1 MSLEITNPPAPSS
14 PSQPFP
20 NLGDVIT
27 TDDVSQK
34 GSGSY
39 KADYVNW
46 CRTMHLLHV
55 HAPGWQFALASAP
68 GGGHVWKAPN
78 GSGYV
83 VGYFI
88 SSEGK
93 TTPHFPQAIMDNRN
107 NAVAFDK
114 ISARDLTDSHRRC
127 LCTASAAAFGLAWQL
142 WAREEVENPH
152 REEEPK
158 PARSMKKP
166 EKARSM
172 TPAPTPEPTPAVP
185 GLKPEDQLIPELEL
199 KALMEMFDTMSDE
212 TKQTFATAFGKV
224 FPVPANGRVSEAINA
239 RKHQTWINDY
249 FKRNG

>member
-1 MSLEITNPPAPSS
+1 MSLETTNPPAPSS

-20 NLGDVIT
+20 NLGGVIT

-46 CRTMHLLHV
+46 CRTMHLLHE

-185 GLKPEDQLIPELEL
+185 NIKPEDQPIDPQEL
-199 KALMEMFDTMSDE
+199 KALLGTLKEINESELQPFMQAF
-212 TKQTFATAFGKV
+212 TAV
-224 FPVPANGRVSEAINA
+224 FPLPPNGRVSEAITSI
-239 RKHQTWINDY
+239 KHQTWINDY
-249 FKRNG
+249 FERNA

>member
-1 MSLEITNPPAPSS
+1 
-14 PSQPFP
+14 
-20 NLGDVIT
+20 
-27 TDDVSQK
+27 
-34 GSGSY
+34 
-39 KADYVNW
+39 
-46 CRTMHLLHV
+46 MHLLHE
-55 HAPGWQFALASAP
+55 HAPGWQFALANAP

-78 GSGYV
+78 GTGYV

-88 SSEGK
+88 SSEGQ

-152 REEEPK
+152 REEQPK

-185 GLKPEDQLIPELEL
+185 NIKPEDQPIDPEEL
-199 KALMEMFDTMSDE
+199 KALIGLLGEMEEEKLVPFM
-212 TKQTFATAFGKV
+212 KAFNAK
-224 FPVPANGRVSEAINA
+224 FPLPPNGRVSEAITSI
-239 RKHQTWINDY
+239 KHQTWINDY
-249 FKRNG
+249 FKSNA

>member
-1 MSLEITNPPAPSS
+1 MTENNLAPSS

-34 GSGSY
+34 GTGSY
-39 KADYVNW
+39 KADYINW

-55 HAPGWQFALASAP
+55 YAPGWQFALANAP

-78 GSGYV
+78 ETGYV

-88 SSEGK
+88 GPDRQ

-107 NAVAFDK
+107 NPVAFDK

-127 LCTASAAAFGLAWQL
+127 LCTASAASFGLAWQL

-152 REEEPK
+152 REEKKAKPSAGPSVAGVSKEEQPLSDSERNFLLQWIGDMPK
-158 PARSMKKP
+158 DNREAFCAAFRAKFNLAANAKIAPAITSKKH
-166 EKARSM
+166 EAWIQ
-172 TPAPTPEPTPAVP
+172 AVTQ
-185 GLKPEDQLIPELEL
+185 EY
-199 KALMEMFDTMSDE
+199 A
-212 TKQTFATAFGKV
+212 
-224 FPVPANGRVSEAINA
+224 
-239 RKHQTWINDY
+239 
-249 FKRNG
+249 